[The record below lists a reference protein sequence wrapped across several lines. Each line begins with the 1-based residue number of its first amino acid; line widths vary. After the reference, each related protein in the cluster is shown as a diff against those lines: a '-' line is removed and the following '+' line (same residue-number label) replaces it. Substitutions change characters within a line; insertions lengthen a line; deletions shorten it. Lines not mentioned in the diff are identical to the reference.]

1 MSGRER
7 GNGQGSVT
15 TLKDSKGKK
24 KYQVRVTVGSKFD
37 VEKERVIYT
46 SKSLGVFKTKAEAE
60 AVLAEYNS
68 SPYDLATKITTVGE
82 LYDYWSV
89 KYFERIAPSAKR
101 SVESAW
107 AYCEEIRNLKLK
119 KLGSSHIKDV
129 MENGTREVIR
139 GSKKEIR
146 HTSINTKLR
155 IKSLFNLMLDEAVG
169 LKLITSNVA
178 RSFDVKDM
186 RKEADYQKRIKEP
199 FNNEQLE
206 LLWNNLDYRYVDMV
220 LIGIYSGFRPSEL
233 CNIEVKNVDL
243 ENNIIVEG
251 MKTDAGRNRKV
262 PIHPLIKPLIE
273 ERLKQAIKLDS
284 KWLFNSPYS
293 QTGLHITY
301 DKFRSRF
308 SEIMTYFNLRD
319 STGEYFTGHSVRVTF
334 TTMAYTAGIPE
345 GIIKRMLGHSLKGNV
360 TEDVYHFVTPAQL
373 YKFIC
378 IIPQYIDEEVYNNI
392 KGNEV
397 LSNILKELIS
407 SNSSVK

>member
-46 SKSLGVFKTKAEAE
+46 SKSLGVFKNKAEAE

-68 SPYDLATKITTVGE
+68 SPYDLTNKITTVGD

-107 AYCEEIRNLKLK
+107 AYCEKIRNLKLK

-129 MENGTREVIR
+129 MENGIREVIR
-139 GSKKEIR
+139 GSKKEVR
-146 HTSINTKLR
+146 HTSTNTKLR
-155 IKSLFNLMLDEAVG
+155 IKSMFNLMLDEAVG
-169 LKLITSNVA
+169 LKLVTSNVA

-186 RKEADYQKRIKEP
+186 RKEADYQKKKKSS
-199 FNNEQLE
+199 FSNEELE
-206 LLWNNLDYRYVDMV
+206 LLWKNLDYRFVDMI

-243 ENNIIVEG
+243 ENNTIVEG
-251 MKTDAGRNRKV
+251 MKTEAGRDRVV
-262 PIHPLIKPLIE
+262 PIHPLIKPLVEKRYNKAIE
-273 ERLKQAIKLDS
+273 LNS
-284 KWLFNSPYS
+284 NWLFNDIYSPTS
-293 QTGLHITY
+293 KHVTY
-301 DKFRSRF
+301 DKFRHRF
-308 SEIMTYFNLRD
+308 TEIMRYLGIQNK
-319 STGEYFTGHSVRVTF
+319 TGHCIRVTF
-334 TTMAYTAGIPE
+334 ITMAYTAGLPE
-345 GIIKRMLGHSLKGNV
+345 YAIKRIVGHSLKGNV
-360 TEDVYHFVTPAQL
+360 TDSVYNFVTTDQL
-373 YKFIC
+373 YQFIC
-378 IIPQYIDEEVYNNI
+378 QIPEYMSEEAQKNI
-392 KGNEV
+392 QT
-397 LSNILKELIS
+397 SKELL
-407 SNSSVK
+407 SVLESLITNMKIEK